1 MEKAGDPISVLDKV
15 VFFLPRRRLHDF
27 HEISFHALNQEARLI
42 TYNAVLGN
50 IMHYDAFMM
59 LT

>member
-15 VFFLPRRRLHDF
+15 VLSRRRFHDF
-27 HEISFHALNQEARLI
+27 HEISFYALNQEARLI